1 MAYKEDSKKY
11 KELVEKALDSY
22 IADCPA
28 PTGFTRAMAYSLEAG
43 GKRLRPCMVLASC
56 EMLGGNA
63 EDALP
68 LACALEM
75 IHTYSLI
82 HDDLPCMDNDDY
94 RRGRL
99 SNHKVFGEANAVL
112 AGDGLLSYAFEI
124 MLDGMKERLT
134 SNYLAAVRAVACGA
148 GVDGMISGQFVDL
161 ACETEVAA
169 GEEELCYI
177 QSKKTAAMIKAALL
191 AGANAA
197 GASKE
202 QLDAL
207 AIFGEEYGRL
217 FQMTDDILDIE
228 GTFEN
233 MGKTLGKDISENK
246 LTYPALKGLDKA
258 KQIAAKTAD
267 KAIAALNIFGER
279 AAYFTELTALTVSRK
294 S

>member
-1 MAYKEDSKKY
+1 MAYKEDASRY
-11 KELVEKALDSY
+11 KELVEQALSGY
-22 IADCPA
+22 VQSCPA

-56 EMLGGNA
+56 EMLGGNV

-124 MLDGMKERLT
+124 MLDGMKNRL
-134 SNYLAAVRAVACGA
+134 SQSYLAAVREVARGA
-148 GVDGMISGQFVDL
+148 GVDGMVSGQFVDL

-197 GASKE
+197 GANPA
-202 QLDAL
+202 QLEAL
-207 AIFGEEYGRL
+207 AVFGEEYGRL

-233 MGKTLGKDISENK
+233 MGKTLGKDIGENK
-246 LTYPALKGLDKA
+246 LTYPALKGLERA
-258 KQIAAKTAD
+258 KQIVAQTAER
-267 KAIAALNIFGER
+267 AVAALELFGES
-279 AAYFTELTALTVSRK
+279 AAYFKELTELTVNRK

>member
-1 MAYKEDSKKY
+1 
-11 KELVEKALDSY
+11 
-22 IADCPA
+22 
-28 PTGFTRAMAYSLEAG
+28 
-43 GKRLRPCMVLASC
+43 MV
-56 EMLGGNA
+56 
-63 EDALP
+63 
-68 LACALEM
+68 
-75 IHTYSLI
+75 
-82 HDDLPCMDNDDY
+82 
-94 RRGRL
+94 
-99 SNHKVFGEANAVL
+99 
-112 AGDGLLSYAFEI
+112 
-124 MLDGMKERLT
+124 
-134 SNYLAAVRAVACGA
+134 
-148 GVDGMISGQFVDL
+148 SGQFVDL

-202 QLDAL
+202 QLEAL
-207 AIFGEEYGRL
+207 ATFGEEYGRL

-233 MGKTLGKDISENK
+233 MGKTLGKDIGENK

-258 KQIAAKTAD
+258 KQIAAETAD

-279 AAYFTELTALTVSRK
+279 AAYFTELTALTVNRK